1 MKTKTGQKS
10 TGTDQIQAWLSRVE
24 GVVIGCHPG
33 KWSLDGY
40 LSVSCVLQLQ
50 DEPHKDRLE
59 WYFFNDFPPPSNPQN
74 DRSRII
80 A

>member
-1 MKTKTGQKS
+1 
-10 TGTDQIQAWLSRVE
+10 
-24 GVVIGCHPG
+24 
-33 KWSLDGY
+33 
-40 LSVSCVLQLQ
+40 LQLQ